1 MTPDAVE
8 TAAQVLHQRRHR
20 AGTASSCGRCRDDA
34 RAVADVLLGGPARVQ
49 WAVRWEGAT
58 PSEETIE
65 VCVTEDEARRIAS
78 SYSGASVIRS
88 ESRTIATPWRSA

>member
-1 MTPDAVE
+1 MTSDAVE
-8 TAAQVLHQRRHR
+8 TAAQLIHNTHHR
-20 AGTASSCGRCRDDA
+20 AGTAGVCGECRGLA
-34 RAVADVLLGGPARVQ
+34 RQVADVVAGPARTQ

-65 VCVTEDEARRIAS
+65 VCVTEDQARRIAS